1 MQENTIVVN
10 NEDKGKRLDIF
21 ILENFEDLTRSR
33 IKSLIESGEI
43 SVNGAIKKSGYAVKI
58 GDVISVQIAPP
69 IEMSL
74 EPYDIPLDIVYQDDD
89 LAVINKPRG
98 LVTHPAPGSPKDTL
112 VNALI
117 ANLDSL
123 SDINGVIRPGIVH
136 RLDKDTTGLIV
147 IAKSNKAHVS
157 LSEQIATKECHRTYI
172 ALVDGVI
179 KKDEGVI
186 VGNIDRNHKD
196 RKLMAVVK
204 EGGRY
209 AETHLKVLERYSR
222 YCLVEFEL
230 KTGRTHQIRV
240 HSKSIGHTIVGD
252 SVYGGSEKL
261 FNKGQLL
268 HAYKISFTHPITG
281 EFMEFKADL
290 PDYFEEV
297 LNKLRSEK

>member
-1 MQENTIVVN
+1 MQENTIIVN
-10 NEDKGKRLDIF
+10 PEDKGKRLDIF
-21 ILENFEDLTRSR
+21 VLENFEDLTRSR
-33 IKSLIESGEI
+33 IKTLIESGEI
-43 SVNGAIKKSGYAVKI
+43 SVNGTIKKSGYAIKT
-58 GDVISVQIAPP
+58 GDIIEVQIAPP
-69 IEMSL
+69 IEISL
-74 EPYDIPLDIVYQDDD
+74 EPYDIHLDIVYQDDD

-112 VNALI
+112 VNALL

-147 IAKSNKAHVS
+147 VAKSNKAHVS

-179 KKDEGVI
+179 KKDEGI
-186 VGNIDRNHKD
+186 IIGNIDRSRKD
-196 RKLMAVVK
+196 RKLMTVVK

-209 AETHLKVLERYSR
+209 AETHFKVLERYKK

-261 FNKGQLL
+261 FNNGQLL
-268 HAYKISFTHPITG
+268 HAYKISFTHPVSG
-281 EFMEFKADL
+281 EFMEFKAQL
-290 PDYFEEV
+290 PDYFEQV
-297 LNKLRSEK
+297 LTKLRSEK

>member
-1 MQENTIVVN
+1 MQKSEVIVAQA
-10 NEDKGKRLDIF
+10 DKGKRLDLF
-21 ILENFEDLTRSR
+21 VLENFEDLTRSR
-33 IKSLIESGEI
+33 IKTLIESGEI
-43 SVNGAIKKSGYAVKI
+43 SVNGEIKKSGYAIKT
-58 GDVISVQIAPP
+58 GDLIQMEIAPP
-69 IEMSL
+69 VEISL
-74 EPYDIPLDIVYQDDD
+74 EPYDIPLDIVYEDDD

-112 VNALI
+112 VNALL

-147 IAKSNKAHVS
+147 VAKSNIAHLS
-157 LSEQIATKECHRTYI
+157 LSEQIATKECHRNYI

-179 KKDEGVI
+179 KKDDGVI
-186 VGNIDRNHKD
+186 VGNIDRSRKD

-209 AETHLKVLERYSR
+209 AETHFKVLERYRR

-240 HSKSIGHTIVGD
+240 HSKSIGHPIVGD

-261 FNKGQLL
+261 FNNGQLL
-268 HAYKISFTHPITG
+268 HAYKISFTHPVTG

-290 PDYFEEV
+290 PDYFAKIV
-297 LNKLRSEK
+297 QKLRSEL